1 MTKKQLL
8 VIVFLLVSTGL
19 LAQLKINEFC
29 PINSILEDEEEETNA
44 WAELYNASDNSLSTA
59 NWFLSNQSD
68 QAYLWALPAFSL
80 PPHTTVLVFLSGKTS
95 ASGEIHSSFEVE
107 SNLETLYLSF
117 GGLGIQDQMSGRELQ
132 PNHSR
137 ARIPDGHATL
147 SVSTQ
152 PTPNTSNNGMIG
164 FNGYCPKPLL
174 DKSGGF
180 YSKGITIK
188 LLYPSVLSETHFTTD
203 GQEPTQNSAIF
214 PSVWPIESNTS
225 IRIKNFPKSSSDKL
239 LPSEETDESYFIESK
254 PELEVVSLSTDS
266 NYFFSWDS
274 GIFVLGPNAS
284 FTYPYYGAN
293 FWADQKVPVH
303 FEWFEKNGKKT
314 HDQWLDCEIHGGSQ
328 NRTRPMKSL
337 HLEAKTKYGNNRLE
351 HQFFKNLPAS
361 RFKSLVLRNGSG
373 DFNKLHCRDE
383 SVHELMLQGGMDL
396 DLNPYRPVLVYFNAQ
411 FLGVYNVR
419 EKLDK
424 HYLNEHHPEI
434 DKDNLDLIEEDAIA
448 HEGDFENWNQLFS
461 FIQTHDLAQQVV
473 FDSVS
478 NWLDLSNFTDYFIAE
493 TFLTNIDWPNNNMK
507 YWRERKPGAKW
518 RYLPIDFDITLGN
531 IGWAPANYN
540 MFERMFELIGPSN
553 KQVFI
558 LQELLK
564 YPPYKQY
571 FINRY
576 ADAMNSLFTQS
587 SLLTNTQQ
595 CLDRIK
601 AVMPRQF
608 DRWGGSMEAW
618 QTEFNTMALPYIM
631 ERTDFAREH
640 LRDYFG
646 LANPYLLRLQCIPEP
661 GGTIHINTLKARS
674 SGWEG
679 WYFPDVPVTIQP
691 EPRPGYTFQGWL
703 VETDSTH
710 FIPSDSLVILV
721 EPQQK
726 ITAVYNRSDSENEML
741 CFPNPNSSPSLTLLW
756 QNSDPSAYT
765 LAIYNSN
772 GEKVFTKSCTA
783 IGPVYE
789 EKVSME
795 GLPNG
800 LYLVNAG
807 KFSGKI
813 IKINP

>member
-1 MTKKQLL
+1 MDRKRLL
-8 VIVFLLVSTGL
+8 VLVFMLVSTGL

-29 PINSILEDEEEETNA
+29 PINSILEDEADETKA
-44 WAELYNASDNSLSTA
+44 WAELYNTSDNSISTA
-59 NWFLSNQSD
+59 NWFLSNQAD
-68 QAYLWALPAFSL
+68 QVYLWALPAFSL
-80 PPHTTVLVFLSGKTS
+80 PPHATVLVFLSGKTT

-117 GGLGIQDQMSGRELQ
+117 GGLGIQDQMSGKELQ

-137 ARIPDGHATL
+137 ARIPDGHETL
-147 SVSTQ
+147 SVSIN
-152 PTPNTSNNGMIG
+152 PSPNASNNGMVAYK
-164 FNGYCPKPLL
+164 GYCPKPIL
-174 DKSGGF
+174 DKAGGF
-180 YSKGITIK
+180 YAKAFPIK
-188 LLYPSVLSETHFTTD
+188 LLHPSILSEARFTTN
-203 GQEPTQNSAIF
+203 GQDPTQNSATF
-214 PSVWPIESNTS
+214 PSVWTIESNTS
-225 IRIKNFPKSSSDKL
+225 IRIKNFPKSISDSL
-239 LPSEETDESYFIESK
+239 LPSEETTESYFIESK

-266 NYFFSWDS
+266 SYFFSWDS

-284 FTYPYYGAN
+284 FIHPYYGAN
-293 FWADQKVPVH
+293 FWADRKVPVH

-351 HQFFKNLPAS
+351 HQFFKDLPAS

-383 SVHELMLQGGMDL
+383 SVHELMLQGGLDL
-396 DLNPYRPVLVYFNAQ
+396 DLNPYRPVLVYFNTE
-411 FLGVYNVR
+411 FLGVYNLR

-434 DKDNLDLIEEDAIA
+434 DKDNLDLIEEDALAI
-448 HEGDFENWNQLFS
+448 EGDFDNWNQLFS
-461 FIQTHDLAQQVV
+461 YIQTNDLAQQEAY
-473 FDSVS
+473 DSVS
-478 NWLDLSNFTDYFIAE
+478 TWLDLSNFTDYFIAE

-518 RYLPIDFDITLGN
+518 RYLPLDFDITLGN

-540 MFERMFELIGPSN
+540 MFDRLFTLIGTSN

-558 LQELLK
+558 LHELLK
-564 YPPYKQY
+564 NPTYKQY

-587 SLLTNTQQ
+587 SLLTHTQH
-595 CLDRIK
+595 CLDKIRS
-601 AVMPRQF
+601 VMPRQF
-608 DRWGGSMEAW
+608 ERWGGSMEAW
-618 QTEFNTMALPYIM
+618 QAEFDTMALPYIL

-640 LRDYFG
+640 LRGYFG
-646 LANPYLLRLQCIPEP
+646 LAHPLLLRLQCIPEP
-661 GGTIHINTLKARS
+661 GGTIQVNTLKARA

-679 WYFPDVPVTIQP
+679 WYFPDVTIQLKP
-691 EPRPGYTFQGWL
+691 EPKPGYTFQGWL
-703 VETDSTH
+703 VETDSVQ
-710 FIPSDSLVILV
+710 FIPTDRLAIRV

-726 ITAVYNRSDSENEML
+726 ITALYNRTDSENEIL
-741 CFPNPNSSPSLTLLW
+741 CFPNPSSSLLLTLLW
-756 QNSDPSAYT
+756 PNKDPSANSVS
-765 LAIYNSN
+765 IYNSN
-772 GEKVFTKSCTA
+772 GVRVYTKSCIS

-789 EKVSME
+789 EKISLE
-795 GLPNG
+795 GLSNG
-800 LYLVNAG
+800 LYLVKAG
-807 KFSGKI
+807 KFNGKF